1 MIVWR
6 YKSLRSV
13 AERKEKLKTCPN
25 CNELVGD
32 HVTTC
37 FNCGWNFEDIQNN
50 SSEGFTREKLA
61 LLNNATIIKMKHI
74 RNKTILTTIG
84 VLACLVGS
92 VGLLRLS
99 GAGSKILDEYAN
111 IIMVAN
117 GVVGPFGMIRAYI
130 KNAAIKSLKKGWGK
144 LEAGE
149 ISEQSFYEQW
159 LLEVW
164 DFSKTNRHEI
174 EKLISR

>member
-1 MIVWR
+1 M
-6 YKSLRSV
+6 
-13 AERKEKLKTCPN
+13 ERKERMKTCPN

-37 FNCGWNFEDIQNN
+37 FNCGWNFEDIQKN
-50 SSEGFTREKLA
+50 SDEEFTREEMA
-61 LLNNATIIKMKHI
+61 LLYNATIIKMKHV
-74 RNKTILTTIG
+74 RNRKILNTIV

-99 GAGSKILDEYAN
+99 GASSKILDEYAE

-130 KNAAIKSLKKGWGK
+130 KNAAIKSFKKGWGK

-149 ISEQSFYEQW
+149 ISEQFFYEHW
-159 LLEVW
+159 LLEAW
-164 DFSKTNRHEI
+164 DFSKTNRDEI
-174 EKLISR
+174 ERLIRR

>member
-1 MIVWR
+1 M
-6 YKSLRSV
+6 
-13 AERKEKLKTCPN
+13 ERKERMKTCPN

-37 FNCGWNFEDIQNN
+37 FNCGWNFEDIQKN
-50 SSEGFTREKLA
+50 SDEEFTREEMA
-61 LLNNATIIKMKHI
+61 LLYNATIIKMKHV
-74 RNKTILTTIG
+74 RNRKILNTIV

-99 GAGSKILDEYAN
+99 GASSEILDEYAA

-117 GVVGPFGMIRAYI
+117 GVVGPWGMI
-130 KNAAIKSLKKGWGK
+130 NAFKRNVAIKTFKKGWGK

-149 ISEQSFYEQW
+149 ISEQFFYEHW
-159 LLEVW
+159 LLEAW
-164 DFSKTNRHEI
+164 DFSKTNRNEI
-174 EKLISR
+174 ERLIRR